1 MAESTAQ
8 SYQETSEVVAGV
20 LDFAKRVLQRW
31 PILLAGVLFG
41 IGAGVALPRVQRP
54 IYRAQATLMY
64 RNTVTPESVV
74 VDRQRLETW
83 REKSARY
90 RELVVTRTNLESIVK
105 DLELYPDV
113 VQSQGLAAAAERFR
127 SDLSIAM
134 PPTGTLITIGYSSTD
149 KSKLLPVLAR
159 VEQDFK
165 SQPVVDSV
173 EEAKATKEFL
183 DKQYTAASADLAEKE
198 SQLASFIAAHPEFA
212 QAERGPGGGIGAR
225 LQASEGAGAP
235 GESRTVTLRRQISR
249 IEARLAQMN
258 APEGA
263 APAPVEMRMV
273 PADQQRIDAAQ
284 RVLATARERLGQ
296 LRAQFTEAH
305 PDVQSAKADVAKAQ
319 AALTSAQESA
329 RTEPVPGLPLGPSEN
344 TPEARAALADQLKR
358 LRAELAFASGGTP
371 SPADTK
377 AKGDFV
383 DSVVALETEWASR
396 QRDVANAR
404 DRHASI
410 GQRLFQAD
418 TVVKLVS
425 LAGIGQIVTLDPA
438 YEPQLPS
445 ARGRLGTALK
455 GFMAV
460 SILGGIVAVA
470 LTFMDNRIFRIQA
483 LRTIGNEGA
492 ILGSIP
498 RAPKGAK

>member
-8 SYQETSEVVAGV
+8 SYQETSEVIAGV

-31 PILLAGVLFG
+31 PILLVGVLFG
-41 IGAGVALPRVQRP
+41 VGAGIVLPRVQRP
-54 IYRAQATLMY
+54 IYRAQSTLMY

-74 VDRQRLETW
+74 VDRQRLESW
-83 REKSARY
+83 REKGARY
-90 RELVVTRTNLESIVK
+90 RELVVTRTNLEAIVK

-113 VQSQGLAAAAERFR
+113 VQSQGLAVAAERLR
-127 SDLSIAM
+127 TDLSIGM
-134 PPTGTLITIGYSSTD
+134 PPTGSLITIAYSSTD

-159 VEQDFK
+159 IEQDFK
-165 SQPVVDSV
+165 NQPVVDSV

-225 LQASEGAGAP
+225 LQAESGGLP
-235 GESRTVTLRRQISR
+235 GESRAVALRRQISR
-249 IEARLAQMN
+249 LEARLAQMN
-258 APEGA
+258 APAG
-263 APAPVEMRMV
+263 APAPIETRMV
-273 PADQQRIDAAQ
+273 PADQQRIEAAQ

-296 LRAQFTEAH
+296 LRAQFTEVH
-305 PDVQSAKADVAKAQ
+305 PDVQAAKADVAKAQ
-319 AALTSAQESA
+319 AALTSAQQSA
-329 RTEPVPGLPLGPSEN
+329 RTEPVPGLPLGPSDN
-344 TPEARAALADQLKR
+344 TPEARAALAEQLKR
-358 LRAELAFASGGTP
+358 LKAELTYAGGGAP
-371 SPADTK
+371 SPATTK

-445 ARGRLGTALK
+445 ARGRFGTAIK
-455 GFMAV
+455 GFLGV
-460 SILGGIVAVA
+460 SVLGALVAVA

-483 LRTIGNEGA
+483 MRAIGNEGA

-498 RAPKGAK
+498 RAPRGAK